1 MRNCILWWSHVF
13 MKDSKHKFFQRQ
25 KPMKRI
31 VAVLYI
37 SDKEERG
44 LSTGN
49 ASLAFFL
56 RASYKNQHF
65 QGTYSD
71 TQFKY
76 KFCIMYSKA

>member
-1 MRNCILWWSHVF
+1 
-13 MKDSKHKFFQRQ
+13 
-25 KPMKRI
+25 MKRI
-31 VAVLYI
+31 ALLFLYI

-49 ASLAFFL
+49 ASPAFFL
-56 RASYKNQHF
+56 RASCKNQHF

-76 KFCIMYSKA
+76 KFYNVFKSLICLWE